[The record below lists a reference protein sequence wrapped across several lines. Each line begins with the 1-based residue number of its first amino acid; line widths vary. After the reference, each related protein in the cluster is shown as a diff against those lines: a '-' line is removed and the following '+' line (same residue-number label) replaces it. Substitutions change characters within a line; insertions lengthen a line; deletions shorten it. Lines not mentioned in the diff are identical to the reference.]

1 VLTTGRKVSIAAL
14 AITAAGLAACGKSPS
29 TDAAQQDLQRDL
41 QLASATTMNLA
52 GGQVDS
58 ALLVTMETQPRGVP
72 QAAKTVKK
80 GAGTRAVRSETP
92 TVLATPDVD
101 VAAVEESEEVQA
113 ENIAPSP
120 EPTNEPVA
128 VAPRP
133 VPVIVQTG
141 GTGDYGTGTNGG
153 GVLGGGIGRGGVVI
167 RGGGVDGDNCD
178 LHRGGRGGIVMR
190 GPVYTIPRTTVP
202 RPTGVYTR
210 PRDTGSSVTTT
221 SRPTQSG
228 VARGAGGIATS
239 ARGRIR

>member
-1 VLTTGRKVSIAAL
+1 MLTTGRKVSIAL
-14 AITAAGLAACGKSPS
+14 AITAGLAACGKSPS

-41 QLASATTMNLA
+41 QLASASTMNLA
-52 GGQVDS
+52 GGQVDQ
-58 ALLVTMETQPRGVP
+58 ALLVKMETQPQGVP

-80 GAGTRAVRSETP
+80 AAGTRAIRSGTP

-101 VAAVEESEEVQA
+101 VAAAEESDEVQI
-113 ENIAPSP
+113 ESIAPSP

-133 VPVIVQTG
+133 APVVVQAG
-141 GTGDYGTGTNGG
+141 GAGDYGTGTNGG

-190 GPVYTIPRTTVP
+190 GPVYTIPRTTARPSGVGIRPPVSGSGGLATP
-202 RPTGVYTR
+202 RG
-210 PRDTGSSVTTT
+210 
-221 SRPTQSG
+221 PTQSG
-228 VARGAGGIATS
+228 AGPRGVATGMRS
-239 ARGRIR
+239 RIR